1 MGAWFEAVVVMVTT
15 EYSNDE
21 RVTILYHVKFE
32 KWVKY
37 NISDQDL
44 ASKQRGYAR
53 EVYDDMPDNT
63 SLQI

>member
-32 KWVKY
+32 K
-37 NISDQDL
+37 
-44 ASKQRGYAR
+44 
-53 EVYDDMPDNT
+53 
-63 SLQI
+63 